1 MKRFIIGLSLLCVC
15 ICLRAQKSISTI
27 KIFQTYIDSVYNFY
41 IDSINTVSGGVVFCF
56 QTTTGK
62 LIKTD
67 FEGNILSNLRNPY
80 SFFTF
85 FNGDTIILKDSV
97 IVKTTNDTIATVK
110 FYSPAKPFQ
119 CKYLTAS
126 TSDIFTYLDSIGWS
140 CHVQRVF
147 AKTISERLLFYIGS
161 LSGLCYYQERVY
173 ALQSNI
179 SSNNG
184 RIVSKKLNN
193 NEDTDITIIPII
205 DPVGISGYNGCLYV
219 FSNDDKCLYRI
230 VTSEETNINSVKE
243 QRTERESIHR
253 GLDGKVISPSVP
265 GIHII
270 KYPDNTVK
278 KSRVSFQ

>member
-97 IVKTTNDTIATVK
+97 IVRATNDTIATV
-110 FYSPAKPFQ
+110 YYYPPSRPFQ
-119 CKYLTAS
+119 CKYLAVS
-126 TSDIFTYLDSIGWS
+126 TSDIFVYLDNIGGS
-140 CHVQRVF
+140 SHVQRVL
-147 AKTISERLLFYIGS
+147 ANTISERLFFYIGT
-161 LSGLCYYQERVY
+161 LKGLCYYQGKVY
-173 ALQSNI
+173 GLQSNTT
-179 SSNNG
+179 NANG
-184 RIVSKKLNN
+184 RIVSKKTDLNG
-193 NEDTDITIIPII
+193 DTETSIVSIKE
-205 DPVGISGYNGCLYV
+205 PVGISGYNGCLYI
-219 FSNDDKCLYRI
+219 FSNDDKSLYRLM
-230 VTSEETNINSVKE
+230 TSEETNIYSVKGFG
-243 QRTERESIHR
+243 TGREPIHC
-253 GLDGKVISPSVP
+253 GLDGKVINTSDP

-270 KYPDNTVK
+270 KYPDNSVK
-278 KSRVSFQ
+278 KSYVSFE